1 MSMVLAVAAGG
12 AVGAVARYLMAA
24 GVAAWLG
31 TAFPW
36 GTLGVNVLGCGIMG
50 AVAGAIAMAWAPS
63 PELRAFLAI
72 GVLGGFTTF
81 SAFSFDVAALME
93 RNANWAALA
102 YVLASVV
109 LSIAAFFVGMRL
121 IRLALG

>member
-12 AVGAVARYLMAA
+12 AVGAVARYLMMS

-50 AVAGAIAMAWAPS
+50 VVAGALATAWAPA

-81 SAFSFDVAALME
+81 SAFSFDVASLFE
-93 RNANWAALA
+93 RDEN
-102 YVLASVV
+102 
-109 LSIAAFFVGMRL
+109 
-121 IRLALG
+121 

>member
-31 TAFPW
+31 MAFPW

-50 AVAGAIAMAWAPS
+50 AVAGALAMAWAPS

-72 GVLGGFTTF
+72 GILGGFTTF
-81 SAFSFDVAALME
+81 SAFTFDVAALYE
-93 RNANWAALA
+93 RDAIGAALG
-102 YVLASVV
+102 YVLASVA
-109 LSIAAFFVGMRL
+109 LSLAAFFAGSRL
-121 IRLALG
+121 IRLVLG